1 MGGEEGSGAQG
12 GAAQDKAE
20 GDPATDHHTR
30 CDGSGSASRGLGDGG
45 ALLCRWRAGRRAR
58 RRDAVVLARML
69 TGILGRP
76 IHLGKVPGRHAQQAG
91 CCRWGGCV
99 LFVSDGQKWWGGE
112 GGGGVMDSLLPCF
125 NPARSAR
132 FLNAAGIWSRV
143 QQSTSAVWLAGQCHT
158 RSAAA
163 PRLRACCLGA
173 PGTSAAGCT
182 SGTCTP
188 RSWSSLLSWLQL
200 LWTQGWMVHCGAGR
214 AVGGC
219 VGVCVE
225 GTGGPQVLRKSKHC
239 RAPLTRL
246 AGKLPTRRARC
257 LLAPPR
263 HPLHARSTPACLSA
277 CKPLLIRTHS
287 AQPAQHGPA
296 TPCLQ
301 LSVNAVEQV
310 GRGQQHEVAELV
322 ALAAEA
328 LRRGRRGDEAG
339 G

>member
-125 NPARSAR
+125 NPARR
-132 FLNAAGIWSRV
+132 CQVPQCSRHLV
-143 QQSTSAVWLAGQCHT
+143 PCSAVNKRRLACRAVPHPERSRASVACLLPGRT
-158 RSAAA
+158 RHQRRRVHIRHLHAAQLVVAAQLVAAA
-163 PRLRACCLGA
+163 VDPGVDGPLRSRKGSGWMCGCVCGGDRGA
-173 PGTSAAGCT
+173 PGAQEVKALQSAPHAPCRQAAHPSCPLPSCPSPTPITCKVHASLPLGLQAPANPHPFRTASAAWA
-182 SGTCTP
+182 S
-188 RSWSSLLSWLQL
+188 
-200 LWTQGWMVHCGAGR
+200 
-214 AVGGC
+214 
-219 VGVCVE
+219 
-225 GTGGPQVLRKSKHC
+225 
-239 RAPLTRL
+239 
-246 AGKLPTRRARC
+246 
-257 LLAPPR
+257 
-263 HPLHARSTPACLSA
+263 HPLPAAL
-277 CKPLLIRTHS
+277 
-287 AQPAQHGPA
+287 
-296 TPCLQ
+296 
-301 LSVNAVEQV
+301 
-310 GRGQQHEVAELV
+310 GQ
-322 ALAAEA
+322 
-328 LRRGRRGDEAG
+328 RR
-339 G
+339 